1 GGGGGGGMQ
10 VGVKSVAL
18 VSDAIR
24 DWSRRGGLVLDV
36 FAGSGTVVI
45 ASERTGRKAR
55 VIEIDPAY
63 CDLIVKRW
71 QDYTGKRATHGRNG
85 AEFDDLESEIRAQTG
100 DSNAKNK
107 RRQKPA

>member
-1 GGGGGGGMQ
+1 MHPT
-10 VGVKSVAL
+10 VKPVAL
-18 VSDAIR
+18 VSDALR
-24 DWSRRGGLVLDV
+24 DASRRAGLVLDP
-36 FAGSGTVVI
+36 FGGSGTVVI
-45 ASERTGRKAR
+45 AAERTGRKAR
-55 VIEIDPAY
+55 IIEIDPAY

-85 AEFDDLESEIRAQTG
+85 AEFDDVESQIRAQKC

>member
-1 GGGGGGGMQ
+1 ELAMHPT
-10 VGVKSVAL
+10 VKPVAL
-18 VSDAIR
+18 VSDAMR
-24 DWSRRGGLVLDV
+24 DCSRRGGLVLDP

-45 ASERTGRKAR
+45 AAERTGRKAR

-63 CDLIVKRW
+63 CDLILKRW
-71 QDYTGKRATHGRNG
+71 QDCTGKRATQCLSGI
-85 AEFDDLESEIRAQTG
+85 EFDDLEGQVREQKG